1 MLDIDPYST
10 IDFGSNVDLEVMDAD
25 NMQDDVIRSADSTE
39 NNRKIGSGGPRQY
52 SDLLDVPT
60 FE

>member
-1 MLDIDPYST
+1 
-10 IDFGSNVDLEVMDAD
+10 MDAD
-25 NMQDDVIRSADSTE
+25 MEDDVRSTDSTE

>member
-1 MLDIDPYST
+1 LDIDPYSI

-25 NMQDDVIRSADSTE
+25 MLEDDVRSADCTE
-39 NNRKIGSGGPRQY
+39 NNREIGSGGPRQY